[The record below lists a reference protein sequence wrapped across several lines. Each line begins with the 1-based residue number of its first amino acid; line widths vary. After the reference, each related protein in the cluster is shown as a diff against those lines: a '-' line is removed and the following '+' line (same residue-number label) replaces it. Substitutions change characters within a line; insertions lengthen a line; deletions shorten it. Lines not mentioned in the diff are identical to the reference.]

1 MKTVK
6 KSIGIIITVLLIMLG
21 SVPVI
26 ASSAEF
32 ADVPPSHWAY
42 EYIRQMHDREIMLGF
57 DGLFQPNEKVT
68 RGQFSVV
75 LAHLAEI
82 DDLQII
88 PYWNSD
94 FFADTRSHWCHPYA
108 AAMKKYFGGI
118 EQNGANYFYPDK
130 EATREEI
137 AIAFVKI
144 KGYDISVYDD
154 AVLEKMFT
162 DWQSVLPPARAY
174 IAAAVDNGILS
185 GYEDGT
191 FRPHQGITRAE
202 LSALACRV
210 YPKTNI

>member
-1 MKTVK
+1 MKHGK
-6 KSIGIIITVLLIMLG
+6 KAISIITVLLSLFGMFRAE
-21 SVPVI
+21 V
-26 ASSAEF
+26 SAETF
-32 ADVPPSHWAY
+32 SDVPSWHWAY
-42 EYIRQMHDREIMLGF
+42 DYINDMYNRNILMGF
-57 DGLFQPNEKVT
+57 GDGLFKPNEKIT

-75 LAHLAEI
+75 LAHLVGAE
-82 DDLQII
+82 
-88 PYWNSD
+88 YSD
-94 FFADTRSHWCHPYA
+94 VFQFEQEKSFADTSNHWCHPYA
-108 AAMKKYFGGI
+108 EAMKEYFGGI
-118 EQNGANYFYPDK
+118 NQNGTNYFYPDN